1 MACAANGTVYELPE
15 DLDLIQKLDESAAA
29 FLAEMD
35 AGQHGS
41 SESEGSDGEEEE
53 E

>member
-1 MACAANGTVYELPE
+1 MPE
-15 DLDLIQKLDESAAA
+15 DLIQKLDESAAA

-41 SESEGSDGEEEE
+41 SESEGSDGDRVRGVKFHISHFTVKSL
-53 E
+53 

>member
-15 DLDLIQKLDESAAA
+15 DLIQKLDESAAA

-41 SESEGSDGEEEE
+41 SESEGSDGEAEEE
-53 E
+53 

>member
-1 MACAANGTVYELPE
+1 MPE
-15 DLDLIQKLDESAAA
+15 DLIQKLDESAAA

-41 SESEGSDGEEEE
+41 SESEGSDREEEE